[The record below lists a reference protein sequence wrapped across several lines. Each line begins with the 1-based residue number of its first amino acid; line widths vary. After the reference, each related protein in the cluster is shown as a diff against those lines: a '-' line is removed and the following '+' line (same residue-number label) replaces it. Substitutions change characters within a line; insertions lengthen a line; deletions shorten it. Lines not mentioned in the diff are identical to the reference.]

1 MMAKKRRK
9 VYALIL
15 VFLAVYACFS
25 ALVGIP
31 LGFEKIL
38 ERDAAKNYYS
48 IVYPQAQ
55 LGKTV
60 FNPVDNGYE
69 TAVYLEGEPNHI
81 GVNLAEQTISAPYRA
96 ALFLKESGVE
106 ELLLKLRRTH
116 DCFIACQ
123 VV

>member
-15 VFLAVYACFS
+15 VFLAVYVCFS

-31 LGFEKIL
+31 LGFGKIM
-38 ERDAAKNYYS
+38 ERDAAKNYCS

-60 FNPVDNGYE
+60 FNPVGNGYE
-69 TAVYLEGEPNHI
+69 TAVYLEG
-81 GVNLAEQTISAPYRA
+81 GTKSYRCQSRGA
-96 ALFLKESGVE
+96 DHLCPLSGGIILKG
-106 ELLLKLRRTH
+106 KWG
-116 DCFIACQ
+116 
-123 VV
+123 